1 MSFEPV
7 NTSRE
12 HRIPILRTL
21 VLALAAMMLSAGAA
35 HALIVPFT
43 EEFTSNNSNWLD
55 GASASAT
62 WISSGGVSDSGY
74 IEALGTISEMGFGS
88 IVFRGNNAANASGG
102 AFVGDWLAGGVTIFS
117 TFVRHDAPV
126 ALNFYARLD
135 AGAGRAGSSV
145 DFSVPS
151 GEWFQLNIPI
161 VDSPSSFQS
170 YGAGTFT
177 SVFTNMLNIQIV
189 LSTTQDPVTV
199 GQTYTIGLDNVSVVP
214 EPSSLALIAL
224 GLGGLA
230 LLRRRRSRCMFPEK
244 C

>member
-1 MSFEPV
+1 MNCKPV
-7 NTSRE
+7 IP
-12 HRIPILRTL
+12 HRKPRVLVLHTL
-21 VLALAAMMLSAGAA
+21 VTAMAAMMLSAGAA
-35 HALIVPFT
+35 RALIVPFT
-43 EEFTSNNSNWLD
+43 EEFTSSNSNWLD
-55 GASASAT
+55 GSSSSAT
-62 WISSGGVSDSGY
+62 WISSGGVSGGGY
-74 IEALGTISEMGFGS
+74 IEALGTISEAGFGS
-88 IVFRGNNAANASGG
+88 IVFRGNNAADASGD

-135 AGAGRAGSSV
+135 AGAGQAGSSV

-161 VDSPSSFQS
+161 VNSPSSFQS
-170 YGAGTFT
+170 YGAGTFN
-177 SVFTNMLNIQIV
+177 SVFSNMQNIQII

-224 GLGGLA
+224 GLGVLT